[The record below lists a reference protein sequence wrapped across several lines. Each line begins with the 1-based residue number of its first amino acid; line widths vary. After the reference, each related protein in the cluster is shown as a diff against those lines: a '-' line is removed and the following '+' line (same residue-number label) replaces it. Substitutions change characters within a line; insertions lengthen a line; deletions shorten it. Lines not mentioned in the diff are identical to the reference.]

1 MLRIIVSN
9 SREEIVN
16 RFSLFI
22 FIVSNIFSDRISL

>member
-1 MLRIIVSN
+1 MLCMILSN
-9 SREEIVN
+9 SREKIVN